1 MSQETIIEKIKKL
14 LEINRANGATE
25 AEEAAAMERAN
36 ALMTKYQIEKHQL
49 RGGIKTKNIK
59 IRYPVLEWTH
69 SFEQFHVRIGEFF
82 GVLALHTKCDMSYYG
97 NKDQTEMAMQTAKR
111 AILSQDMGYT
121 KYLCSDEYRI
131 HRRSQ
136 NRRIIKISFHEGF
149 FDRLNARLDKMIE
162 DRQAETIKATGTNL
176 VVLTDENLRNE
187 FTSDTGINLRVVKGR
202 QAKEV
207 DRAAYQAGDKKGNE
221 FVIVENNMIA

>member
-25 AEEAAAMERAN
+25 AEEMAAMERAN
-36 ALMTKYQIEKHQL
+36 VLMTKYQIEKHQL
-49 RGGIKTKNIK
+49 RGGIKTKNIH
-59 IRYPVLEWTH
+59 IRQPITEWTH
-69 SFEQFHVRIGEFF
+69 SIEQFHVRIGEFF

-97 NKDQTEMAMQTAKR
+97 NKDQAEMAMQTAKR
-111 AILSQDMGYT
+111 AILSQDIGYT

-131 HRRSQ
+131 HRRTQ
-136 NRRIIKISFHEGF
+136 NRRIIKLSFHEGF

-162 DRQAETIKATGTNL
+162 EREAETIHATGTNL
-176 VVLTDENLRNE
+176 VVLDAENLKSEYENDFGYHLNNGRN
-187 FTSDTGINLRVVKGR
+187 LK
-202 QAKEV
+202 AKTV
-207 DRAAYQAGDKKGNE
+207 DYDSYIAGDKKGSE

>member
-36 ALMTKYQIEKHQL
+36 ALMTKYQIDKYQIQ
-49 RGGIKTKNIK
+49 GGIKTKNIH
-59 IRYPVLEWTH
+59 IRHPLPEWTH

-82 GVLALHTKCDMSYYG
+82 GVLALHTKSDMSYYG
-97 NKDQTEMAMQTAKR
+97 NKDQAEMAMQTAKR
-111 AILSQDMGYT
+111 AIVSQDMGYT
-121 KYLCSDEYRI
+121 KYLCTDEYRI
-131 HRRSQ
+131 HRRTQ

-162 DRQAETIKATGTNL
+162 EREAAMIHATGTNL
-176 VVLTDENLRNE
+176 VVLETDNLRSEYEND
-187 FTSDTGINLRVVKGR
+187 FGYHLNNGRNLK
-202 QAKEV
+202 AKTV
-207 DRAAYQAGDKKGNE
+207 DYDSYIAGDNKGKE
-221 FVIVENNMIA
+221 FVIIENNMIE

>member
-25 AEEAAAMERAN
+25 AEEAVAMERAN

-49 RGGIKTKNIK
+49 RGGIKTKNVH
-59 IRYPVLEWTH
+59 IRHPITEWTH

-82 GVLALHTKCDMSYYG
+82 GVLALHTKSNMSYYG
-97 NKDQTEMAMQTAKR
+97 NQDQCELAMQTAKR
-111 AILSQDMGYT
+111 AIVSQDMGYT

-162 DRQAETIKATGTNL
+162 EREAETIHATGTNL
-176 VVLTDENLRNE
+176 VVLDAENLKSEYENDFGYHLNNGRN
-187 FTSDTGINLRVVKGR
+187 LK
-202 QAKEV
+202 AKTV
-207 DRAAYQAGDKKGNE
+207 DYNSYIAGDKKGNE